1 MKTNPFAFFDAQLTG
16 EEKKFLDSL
25 DRPAK
30 IQAFLNTI
38 PYSDDHF
45 YRCPLRVL
53 RDRKGHCF
61 DGALFAAMALRRLG
75 YPPFILE
82 FIPNERDDDHLIAP
96 FKKRGRWGAVA
107 QSNFTGLRYRDPVFR
122 NIRELVMSYWAD
134 HFNAVGEMTL
144 RAYRVPIN
152 LKVFDRLEWMS
163 RDEGLDE
170 LADGPEGMDRYRI
183 IPLITDEM
191 TADLDVADER
201 TVRAG
206 LMNAN
211 PKGLFEVPGQSLEE
225 RVAVTQ
231 NIGK

>member
-1 MKTNPFAFFDAQLTG
+1 MKPNPFASFNAQLSA
-16 EEKKFLDSL
+16 EEKTLLDSL

-30 IQAFLNTI
+30 VQAFLNTI

-75 YPPFILE
+75 YPPLILE

-225 RVAVTQ
+225 RVAVTK